1 MILTSS
7 SNLRLNRDSHLIL
20 NEMMRRSGA
29 LYNSLVYYTNKHFES
44 TGKYIGFG
52 SLDVL
57 MKTNKEN
64 LSYRALPAQ
73 CSQQKVKQ
81 FHESYKSFFVLLNK
95 KKDKTFDKD
104 IGTPRFKKKGHKSTV
119 SFATQSF
126 KVVDEQIRLAIP
138 KDLQEQYGV
147 KFVFV
152 PLPKYIANENIKQ
165 VTIKPTLNGG
175 VKLQVQYETVEVPLT
190 TELNNW
196 ASIDLGIDNLAT
208 LTSNVCK
215 PVLISGKPIKSINRY
230 FNKQISKEQSKLKKV
245 NGVYTSNNLNT
256 IRTKRANKLE
266 AEIHKISSFV
276 EEYCQMNEID
286 TLVIGYNK
294 GWKDKVS
301 LGKRTNQKFVSIPY
315 TKLIQYITYK
325 LKLKGINVVIQE
337 ESYTSKC
344 SYFDNEPIK
353 KQSTYKGTRT
363 KRGCF
368 ITGSGVKINADVNGS
383 LNIARKFLQR
393 SKVANDV
400 SMKPV
405 GIGFVMNPVRLNLDT
420 TTSVAC
426 VNGFIINLQIESV
439 KLLKKDNTF

>member
-1 MILTSS
+1 M
-7 SNLRLNRDSHLIL
+7 
-20 NEMMRRSGA
+20 
-29 LYNSLVYYTNKHFES
+29 
-44 TGKYIGFG
+44 
-52 SLDVL
+52 
-57 MKTNKEN
+57 
-64 LSYRALPAQ
+64 
-73 CSQQKVKQ
+73 
-81 FHESYKSFFVLLNK
+81 
-95 KKDKTFDKD
+95 TF
-104 IGTPRFKKKGHKSTV
+104 T
-119 SFATQSF
+119 TQSF

-147 KFVFV
+147 KYVFV
-152 PLPKYIANENIKQ
+152 PLPKYIVNENIKQ
-165 VTIKPTLNGG
+165 VTIKPSNNDGI
-175 VKLQVQYETVEVPLT
+175 KLQVQYEIIEISAT

-196 ASIDLGIDNLAT
+196 VSIDLGIDNLAT

-245 NGVYTSNNLNT
+245 NGVYTSNNLDT

-266 AEIHKISSFV
+266 AEMHKISSFV
-276 EEYCQMNEID
+276 QEYCQMNEID

-294 GWKDKVS
+294 CWKDKVS

-337 ESYTSKC
+337 EAYTSKC
-344 SYFDNEPIK
+344 SYFDDEPIK

-368 ITGSGVKINADVNGS
+368 ITGSGVKVNADVNGS
-383 LNIARKFLQR
+383 LNIARKFLQKL
-393 SKVANDV
+393 KVANDV
-400 SMKPV
+400 SLKPV

-426 VNGFIINLQIESV
+426 VNKFIINLQIESV

>member
-7 SNLRLNRDSHLIL
+7 SNLRLNRDSRLIL
-20 NEMMRRSGA
+20 GEMMRRSGA
-29 LYNSLVYYTNKHFES
+29 LYNSLVYYTNKHVES

-52 SLDVL
+52 PLDVL
-57 MKTNKEN
+57 MKTNEEN

-81 FHESYKSFFVLLNK
+81 FHESFKSFFALLNK
-95 KKDKTFDKD
+95 KKDKTYDNG
-104 IGTPRFKKKGHKSTV
+104 IGTPRFKKKGHKSVVT
-119 SFATQSF
+119 FAAQSF
-126 KVVDEQIRLAIP
+126 KVIDGKIRLAIP

-147 KFVFV
+147 NFVFV
-152 PLPKYIANENIKQ
+152 PLPPYIANENIKQ
-165 VTIKPTLNGG
+165 VTIKPTNNGG
-175 VKLQVQYETVEVPLT
+175 IKLQIQYETMETPLT

-196 ASIDLGIDNLAT
+196 GSIDLGIDNLAT
-208 LTSNVCK
+208 LTSNVSK
-215 PVLISGKPIKSINRY
+215 PVLISGKPIKSINRH
-230 FNKQISKEQSKLKKV
+230 FNKQIAKEQSKLKKV

-266 AEIHKISSFV
+266 SELHKISSFV
-276 EEYCQMNEID
+276 EEYCVMNEID
-286 TLVIGYNK
+286 ALIIGYNQ
-294 GWKDKVS
+294 GWKDKVN

-337 ESYTSKC
+337 EAYTSKC
-344 SYFDNEPIK
+344 SYFDDEPIK

-383 LNIARKFLQR
+383 LNIARKFLQ
-393 SKVANDV
+393 KLHVANDV

-405 GIGFVMNPVRLNLDT
+405 GIGFVMNPVRLTLDT
-420 TTSVAC
+420 ATSVAS
-426 VNGFIINLQIESV
+426 VNKFIANLQIESV
-439 KLLKKDNTF
+439 KLLKKFNTL

>member
-1 MILTSS
+1 M
-7 SNLRLNRDSHLIL
+7 
-20 NEMMRRSGA
+20 
-29 LYNSLVYYTNKHFES
+29 
-44 TGKYIGFG
+44 
-52 SLDVL
+52 
-57 MKTNKEN
+57 
-64 LSYRALPAQ
+64 P
-73 CSQQKVKQ
+73 
-81 FHESYKSFFVLLNK
+81 
-95 KKDKTFDKD
+95 
-104 IGTPRFKKKGHKSTV
+104 P
-119 SFATQSF
+119 
-126 KVVDEQIRLAIP
+126 
-138 KDLQEQYGV
+138 
-147 KFVFV
+147 
-152 PLPKYIANENIKQ
+152 
-165 VTIKPTLNGG
+165 
-175 VKLQVQYETVEVPLT
+175 T

-215 PVLISGKPIKSINRY
+215 PVLISGKSIKSVNRY
-230 FNKQISKEQSKLKKV
+230 FNKQISKEQSQLKKV
-245 NGVYTSNNLNT
+245 NGVYNSNNLNT
-256 IRTKRANKLE
+256 IRTRRANKLE
-266 AEIHKISSFV
+266 SELHKISSFIQ
-276 EEYCQMNEID
+276 EYCVMNEID

-301 LGKRTNQKFVSIPY
+301 MGKRTNQKFVSIPY

-353 KQSTYKGTRT
+353 KHSTYKGIRT

-368 ITGSGVKINADVNGS
+368 MTGSGIKVNADVNGS
-383 LNIARKFLQR
+383 LNIARKFLQK

-426 VNGFIINLQIESV
+426 VNEFIINLQIESV
-439 KLLKKDNTF
+439 KLLKKVNTL